1 MSLVQQKPENLS
13 AHGLIQQHQACSVS
27 LHLGDAQVRSIIPSL
42 NEHSNFSR
50 QWELFARW
58 VALCLRFQLQEARVI
73 CDVLV
78 ELCFIHKLLHLI
90 MIFGILLLFG
100 GEMVKKRAFPSDLQ
114 PKELVLLFP
123 CLIRLFQ
130 SM

>member
-1 MSLVQQKPENLS
+1 M
-13 AHGLIQQHQACSVS
+13 C
-27 LHLGDAQVRSIIPSL
+27 SIILSL

-58 VALCLRFQLQEARVI
+58 LALCLRFQLQEAHVI

-78 ELCFIHKLLHLI
+78 ELCFNDKLLHLI